1 MCLRRLLKLHVR
13 EKGNKVG
20 PRLAAALWTSL
31 KMPEKKQGEVFPL
44 VKGYELISE
53 IGGGGFSVV
62 YRAVN
67 FKTSA
72 VAACKVVS
80 LTPDTPKKARDLL
93 DKEITVHLSLKHPH
107 VLEFMNYLVVEP
119 PPARASSRE
128 KENTSR
134 KRKRDDVQREDR
146 DEDEKKVEDDEPSSD
161 GKPRYH
167 PGYYMLL
174 EIAGGGDL
182 FDKIE
187 PDKGVGADV
196 AHHYFRQLAAGVEY
210 LHERGV
216 CHRDLKPENLLL
228 DSGGVLKITDFGLC
242 AVFKLTDPKTG
253 KSKTRLLNERCGSKP
268 YIAPE
273 LASTS
278 PYEAEPVDI
287 WGLGIILYTLLSGNT
302 PWDQADNNAPEYVAY
317 LEGAIFNHAPWK
329 NFDRDALSLIT
340 GMLTPDPAQR
350 MTLQDVFHHKWM
362 MRENELTRRG
372 AISVAEALTQSL
384 RSTGDLDIAT
394 PPALGLHRTDR
405 DGDQIML
412 TAAHYSQFTQT
423 LMLFSQTGAGQRYTP
438 GWTRFY
444 ARIPPQ
450 ALHDLVVKT
459 LEKEG
464 TKFRVLAP
472 REVPR
477 AGADLLDTDAPDGAP
492 PGETITRLRIRIGGF
507 DRRKLMYR
515 GTIEFEPFERGE
527 FSGTFCIMNREK
539 GNPISWRQLWKGLI
553 MSPLIEPHVLRKR
566 VPASSSSS
574 S

>member
-1 MCLRRLLKLHVR
+1 M
-13 EKGNKVG
+13 
-20 PRLAAALWTSL
+20 S
-31 KMPEKKQGEVFPL
+31 EKKQSEVFPL
-44 VKGYELISE
+44 VKGYELFTE

-67 FKTSA
+67 FNTSA
-72 VAACKVVS
+72 AAACKVVS
-80 LTPDTPKKARDLL
+80 LAPDTPKKARDALN
-93 DKEITVHLSLKHPH
+93 KEIAVHLSLKHAN
-107 VLEFMNYLVVEP
+107 VLEFIDYIIIEP
-119 PPARASSRE
+119 LLPKSSSQE
-128 KENTSR
+128 KGSASR
-134 KRKRDDVQREDR
+134 KRKRDEVRRED
-146 DEDEKKVEDDEPSSD
+146 KDDEVKTEEREYGNDD
-161 GKPRYH
+161 GQPKYH

-187 PDKGVGADV
+187 PDKGVGIDV
-196 AHHYFRQLAAGVEY
+196 AQHYFRQLAAGVEY
-210 LHERGV
+210 IHERGV

-242 AVFKLTDPKTG
+242 SVFKITDAKT
-253 KSKTRLLNERCGSKP
+253 TRLLSERCGSKP

-273 LASTS
+273 LVGTA

-317 LEGAIFNHAPWK
+317 LEGSVFNHAPWST
-329 NFDRDALSLIT
+329 FDRDALSLIT

-350 MTLQDVFHHKWM
+350 MRLQDIFHHKWM

-372 AISVAEALTQSL
+372 AVSVAEALTQSL

-394 PPALGLHRTDR
+394 PPSLTSLMLNRTDR

-423 LMLFSQTGAGQRYTP
+423 LLLFSQTSSGQRYTP

-444 ARIPPQ
+444 SSLPPEE
-450 ALHDLVVKT
+450 LKDIVVKT

-464 TKFRVLAP
+464 TKYRVLAP
-472 REVPR
+472 KLVPR
-477 AGADLLDTDAPDGAP
+477 AGEEVLDDT
-492 PGETITRLRIRIGGF
+492 GEGEDRKGDMITRHRIRIGGF

-515 GTIEFEPFERGE
+515 GTIEIEEFEHGE
-527 FSGTFCIMNREK
+527 SKGAFCVMNREK

-553 MSPLIEPHVLRKR
+553 MSPLVEPHVLRKR
-566 VPASSSSS
+566 APASS
-574 S
+574 